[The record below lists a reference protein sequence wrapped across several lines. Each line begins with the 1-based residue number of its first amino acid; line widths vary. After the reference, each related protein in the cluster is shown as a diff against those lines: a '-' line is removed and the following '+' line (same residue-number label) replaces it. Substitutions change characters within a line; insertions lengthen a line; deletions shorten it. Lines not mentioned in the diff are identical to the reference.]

1 MVRRDALVLII
12 YLCTPS
18 LWALRK
24 NKEKTTVHSACSKS
38 SDFRGDFRGVVHLY
52 TKLSLTHE
60 DFVFSKL
67 QLLHSDHVFA
77 INRCL

>member
-24 NKEKTTVHSACSKS
+24 NKEKTTVHSACSK
-38 SDFRGDFRGVVHLY
+38 G
-52 TKLSLTHE
+52 
-60 DFVFSKL
+60 
-67 QLLHSDHVFA
+67 
-77 INRCL
+77 II